1 MNNEPTNSED
11 FEYNER
17 TPAKKKSLYNIS
29 VDYSELIREIEL
41 NEGIL
46 TEEQIELFN
55 INKTELQSKSIAYLE
70 VIKGK
75 EAFNT
80 LIDNEIK
87 RLQALKKVNN
97 NIITRLKE
105 NLLGAVNL
113 FGSFEV
119 GLNKFGIRK
128 SSAIQVDDVNS
139 LPDEYK
145 TRKLTETANKTEL
158 KNALKRGEVIKG
170 VELVENI
177 NLKIN

>member
-1 MNNEPTNSED
+1 MSKEPTNSEE

-17 TPAKKKSLYNIS
+17 TPVKKKSLYNIS
-29 VDYSELIREIEL
+29 IDYNELMSEIEL
-41 NEGIL
+41 QEGVL
-46 TEEQIELFN
+46 TDDLVNQLE

-70 VIKGK
+70 VIKTK
-75 EAFNT
+75 EVTNT

-87 RLQALKKVNN
+87 RLQAMKKVNN
-97 NIITRLKE
+97 NITARLKE